1 MRSVRFRLSDREG
14 KAWESLE
21 EGIKGQRSPGR
32 FQKRPG
38 PLSQACAA
46 LPTPVLAPS
55 LSQLGFLPPPTPTSA
70 YQSGSEAPALQFFT
84 EWATL
89 PPATGPLHTLLP
101 FSERLFLAL
110 FQADLFSY

>member
-21 EGIKGQRSPGR
+21 EEIKGQRSPGR

-55 LSQLGFLPPPTPTSA
+55 LSQLGFLPPPHPNICLPVRFRSPGLAVLYRMGHTPSRHRA
-70 YQSGSEAPALQFFT
+70 FAHAAPVF
-84 EWATL
+84 
-89 PPATGPLHTLLP
+89 
-101 FSERLFLAL
+101 
-110 FQADLFSY
+110 